1 MLGTSRRQR
10 GIVTMLNLEQR
21 ADVRNRRYEYLI
33 QEFTCAVLR
42 ARLEATDLEAI
53 GLALKAGFVTA
64 EQALELAA
72 DCGCLRWIAPPNHVE
87 GAAA

>member
-1 MLGTSRRQR
+1 
-10 GIVTMLNLEQR
+10 MLNLEQR

-33 QEFTCAVLR
+33 LR
-42 ARLEATDLEAI
+42 ARLEASDLEAI
-53 GLALKAGFVTA
+53 GLALKAGLVTA

-72 DCGCLRWIAPPNHVE
+72 DCGCLRWIAPPDHVE